1 MDVLASRETG
11 SITDAWH
18 EFLCLERLSD
28 GAVRLS
34 VRGYEFAA
42 VLDEVCPADEE
53 TGERDVPDAIGGEA
67 VHQEFGYLVY
77 SNRLVPVDDEAV
89 FTLTP
94 GHLHEARVWLE
105 ERGWDR
111 HPDFAALWASIQEAL
126 RRGG

>member
-18 EFLCLERLSD
+18 EFLCLERLPD

-42 VLDEVCPADEE
+42 VVDEVCPADEE
-53 TGERDVPDAIGGEA
+53 TGERDVPDTIDGEA

-77 SNRLVPVDDEAV
+77 SNRLVPVDDEAE
-89 FTLTP
+89 FTLAP
-94 GHLHEARVWLE
+94 DEVRAWLKK
-105 ERGWDR
+105 RALDR
-111 HPDFAALWASIQEAL
+111 HPDIAAFLATSEAAM
-126 RRGG
+126 RR